1 MSDSLPYHTPEVPQA
16 NDAEVLLLGGLLQDA
31 EAIMDITQVL
41 KGDEFYQE
49 RHRFIWDAMMELN
62 AINTPIDIVTL
73 SQKLEKNGK
82 IAQVGGKEYLLQL
95 MESVA
100 SAANARW
107 HGELIRQKAL
117 LRGLIT
123 AANEI
128 IRNALDPSAE
138 PAHVL
143 DRAEQK
149 VFELAENQVRDSMRP
164 ARVLVE
170 TVLQNLD
177 KQRGDALS
185 GCATGFDDL
194 DKLTNGLQPSDLI
207 ILAGRPAMG
216 KTAFALSLAANAAIN
231 HGKRVAFF
239 SLEMGGEQLAQ
250 RVLCSQAQID
260 QTALRSGRVP
270 ASEFHKIPMA
280 AQPIMNSA
288 LFIDDQPDLSITQLR
303 SKCRTLK
310 RKDGLDLVIVD
321 YLQLM
326 DTGKEENRAVAIGA
340 VSRGLKILAKEL
352 KIPVISLAQLS
363 RKAEDPHR
371 KGRPMLSDLRESGS
385 IEQDADMVW
394 FIHRPWYYNKEEPPK
409 LAQLLVA
416 KHRNG
421 PTEDINL
428 TFIAEYATFYNYTPE
443 DDGGGSFGGGGDFG
457 EY

>member
-1 MSDSLPYHTPEVPQA
+1 MSEFPYSTPEVPQA
-16 NDAEVLLLGGLLQDA
+16 NEAEVFLLGGLLQDA
-31 EAIMDITQVL
+31 EAILDITQIL

-62 AINTPIDIVTL
+62 SDNTPIDIVTL
-73 SQKLEKNGK
+73 SGVLEKK
-82 IAQVGGKEYLLQL
+82 DRLAQVGGKEYLLQL

-100 SAANARW
+100 SAANSRW
-107 HGELIRQKAL
+107 HADLIRQKNL

-164 ARVLVE
+164 VRGLIEV
-170 TVLQNLD
+170 VLQNLD
-177 KQRGDALS
+177 KQRKDQLS
-185 GCATGFDDL
+185 GCPTGFTDL
-194 DKLTNGLQPSDLI
+194 DTLTNGLQPSDLI

-216 KTAFALSLAANAAIN
+216 KTAFALSLAANAAID
-231 HGKRVAFF
+231 HGRKVAFF
-239 SLEMGGEQLAQ
+239 SLEMGGEQLVQ
-250 RVLCSQAQID
+250 RILCSQAQID
-260 QTALRSGRVP
+260 QSLLRSGKVP

-280 AQPIMNSA
+280 AQPIMNSS

-310 RKDGLDLVIVD
+310 RKNGLDLVIVD

-394 FIHRPWYYNKEEPPK
+394 FVHRPWYYNKEEPPR

-421 PTEDINL
+421 PVDDLNL
-428 TFIAEYATFYNYTPE
+428 TFVSEYATFYNYIPE
-443 DDGGGSFGGGGDFG
+443 ETSGGDFGGGGDFG

>member
-1 MSDSLPYHTPEVPQA
+1 MPDSLPYNSPEVPQA
-16 NDAEVLLLGGLLQDA
+16 SEAEVFLLGGLMQDP
-31 EAIMDITQVL
+31 EALLDITQVI

-49 RHRFIWDAMMELN
+49 RHRYIWEAMMELN
-62 AINTPIDIVTL
+62 AVNAPIDIVTL
-73 SQKLEKNGK
+73 SQTLEKNSK
-82 IAQVGGKEYLLQL
+82 LSMAGGKEYLLQL

-107 HGELIRQKAL
+107 HGELIRQKSL

-170 TVLQNLD
+170 TVLQTLD
-177 KQRGDALS
+177 RQRKDDLS
-185 GCATGFDDL
+185 GCPTGFDDL
-194 DKLTNGLQPSDLI
+194 DRLTNGLQPSDLI

-231 HGKRVAFF
+231 HGRRVAFF
-239 SLEMGGEQLAQ
+239 SLEMGGEQLVQ
-250 RVLCSQAQID
+250 RILCSQAQID
-260 QTALRSGRVP
+260 QSLLRSGRVP

-280 AQPIMNSA
+280 AQPIMNSH
-288 LFIDDQPDLSITQLR
+288 LFIDDQPDLGITQLR
-303 SKCRTLK
+303 SKCRSLK

-352 KIPVISLAQLS
+352 KVPVISLAQLS
-363 RKAEDPHR
+363 RKAEDPNR

-394 FIHRPWYYNKEEPPK
+394 FIHRPWYYNKEEPPR

-421 PTEDINL
+421 PTEDLNL
-428 TFIAEYATFYNYTPE
+428 TFISEYATFYNFTPE
-443 DDGGGSFGGGGDFG
+443 EGGDFG
-457 EY
+457 GGSDFGEY

>member
-1 MSDSLPYHTPEVPQA
+1 MSELPYTTPEVPQA
-16 NDAEVLLLGGLLQDA
+16 NEAEVFLLGGLLQDA
-31 EAIMDITQVL
+31 EAILDITQIL

-62 AINTPIDIVTL
+62 GNNTPIDIVTL
-73 SQKLEKNGK
+73 SGVLEKKGK
-82 IAQVGGKEYLLQL
+82 LAQVGGKEYLLQL

-100 SAANARW
+100 SAANSRW
-107 HGELIRQKAL
+107 HAELIRQKAL

-128 IRNALDPSAE
+128 VRNSLDPSAE

-143 DRAEQK
+143 DRAEAK

-164 ARVLVE
+164 VRGLVE
-170 TVLQNLD
+170 IVLQNLD
-177 KQRGDALS
+177 KQRKDQLS
-185 GCATGFDDL
+185 GCPTGFTDL
-194 DKLTNGLQPSDLI
+194 DNLTNGLQPSDLI

-216 KTAFALSLAANAAIN
+216 KTAFALSLAANSAIN
-231 HGKRVAFF
+231 YGKKVAFF
-239 SLEMGGEQLAQ
+239 SLEMGGEQLVQ
-250 RVLCSQAQID
+250 RILCSQAQID
-260 QTALRSGRVP
+260 QSLLRSGRIP
-270 ASEFHKIPMA
+270 ANEFHKIPMA
-280 AQPIMNSA
+280 AQPIMNSH

-303 SKCRTLK
+303 SKCRSLK
-310 RKDGLDLVIVD
+310 RKNGLDLVIVD

-394 FIHRPWYYNKEEPPK
+394 FVHRPWYYNKEEPPR

-421 PTEDINL
+421 PVDDLNL
-428 TFIAEYATFYNYTPE
+428 TFISEYATFYNYIPE
-443 DDGGGSFGGGGDFG
+443 ENAGGEFGGGGDFG

>member
-1 MSDSLPYHTPEVPQA
+1 MSDLPYQSPEVPQA
-16 NDAEVLLLGGLLQDA
+16 TDAEVLLLGGLLQDA
-31 EAIMDITQVL
+31 EALLDITQIL

-49 RHRFIWDAMMELN
+49 RHRFIWDAIIELSGN
-62 AINTPIDIVTL
+62 NTPFDIVTL
-73 SQKLEKNGK
+73 SGTLEKKGQLAL
-82 IAQVGGKEYLLQL
+82 IGGKEYLLQL

-107 HGELIRQKAL
+107 HADLIRQKSL

-170 TVLQNLD
+170 TVLQTLD
-177 KQRGDALS
+177 RQRKDQLS
-185 GCATGFDDL
+185 GCPTGFNDL
-194 DKLTNGLQPSDLI
+194 DTLTNGLQPSDLI

-216 KTAFALSLAANAAIN
+216 KTAFALSLAANAAIT
-231 HGKRVAFF
+231 HGRKVAFF
-239 SLEMGGEQLAQ
+239 SLEMGGEQLVQ
-250 RVLCSQAQID
+250 RILCSQAQID
-260 QTALRSGRVP
+260 QSLLRSGRVP
-270 ASEFHKIPMA
+270 ASDFHKIPMA
-280 AQPIMNSA
+280 AQPIMNSQ
-288 LFIDDQPDLSITQLR
+288 LYIDDQPDLSITQLR

-310 RKDGLDLVIVD
+310 RKGGLDLVIVD

-394 FIHRPWYYNKEEPPK
+394 FIHRPWYYNKEEPPR

-421 PTEDINL
+421 PVDDLNL
-428 TFIAEYATFYNYTPE
+428 TFISEYATFYNYVPE
-443 DDGGGSFGGGGDFG
+443 EPAGGDFGGGGDFG